1 MKEKASKE
9 GKEEEGANMSEKIS
23 RRQFVRRAVA
33 SGLGGWGLG
42 VRGWGQAVPAE
53 AALRLVGEEATS
65 RRSRV
70 VLVRDARVQGEAGEL
85 DRDVLAALLDEAV
98 KLAAGEVSAEKAW
111 ARFFSSDDRVGL
123 KPNGLGGPSISTA
136 TDLIEL
142 CLERLDGI
150 GVKAENIIV
159 WERDEDG
166 LFNCGLLPNPD
177 GPGVRMQGI
186 QDTWDEEV
194 TQGSFTGRLT
204 KVVTQQVDAILN
216 LPILKDHNIAGM
228 TLALKNHYG
237 TIANPA
243 AYHANRCNPYCADLN
258 ALPAIRDKTRL
269 IIGDALRPVCDGGPM
284 DRPAAR
290 WNYNGLLVS
299 TDPVAMDVQGWRIL
313 DARREEMGLRP
324 LERVGRKPQ
333 YIETAAE
340 RGLGVCDPER
350 MEVMERDLGQAEK
363 AASAPAHQA

>member
-1 MKEKASKE
+1 MADSEKCNIMGEKASKE
-9 GKEEEGANMSEKIS
+9 GKEEEGADMSEKIS
-23 RRQFVRRAVA
+23 RRQFVQRTVA
-33 SGLGGWGLG
+33 LGLG
-42 VRGWGQAVPAE
+42 VRGWGRRIQAE
-53 AALRLVGEEATS
+53 AEVRPLEEEAKE

-70 VLVRDARVQGEAGEL
+70 VIVRDARVQSETGEL
-85 DRDVLAALLDEAV
+85 DRDVLATLLDEAV
-98 KLAAGEVSAEKAW
+98 KLAAGEGSAEKAW

-136 TDLIEL
+136 TALIEL

-166 LFNCGLLPNPD
+166 LFNCGLVPNPE
-177 GPGVRMQGI
+177 GPGVRMRGI

-204 KVVTQQVDAILN
+204 TVVTRQVDAILN

-237 TIANPA
+237 SIANPA

-258 ALPAIRDKTRL
+258 ALPAIKGKTRL
-269 IIGDALRPVCDGGPM
+269 IIGEALRPVCDGGPM

-299 TDPVAMDVQGWRIL
+299 TDPVAIDVQGWRIL
-313 DARREEMGLRP
+313 DARRQEMGLRP

-340 RGLGVCDPER
+340 RGVGVCDPER
-350 MEVMERDLGQAEK
+350 MEVIERDLGRESGPGVGA
-363 AASAPAHQA
+363 